1 MTTIPTHSDVLDA
14 FLGANVVQ
22 PKELQKNLENAGW
35 HVNAAIAAIENAVRD
50 GVVEQSASGGLRA
63 ASKHP

>member
-1 MTTIPTHSDVLDA
+1 MTTIPTLSDVMDA

-35 HVNAAIAAIENAVRD
+35 HVTAAVAGIDNAIRAGA
-50 GVVEQSASGGLRA
+50 VEQTANGGLRVV
-63 ASKHP
+63 SKHP